1 MSGKDEEQKSVD
13 KPLFWKSSLIRH
25 TVLIICLL
33 TLVFTVGGVY
43 AREARRIA
51 ASWSQDLTPTASRE
65 IENFSAIQTT
75 PQERERLISQLKLS
89 RLRAEHHL
97 NVAVYFFSNYY
108 MSLLI
113 TFVSGAVAAVALFF
127 IVKKGWQAVNPYVVT
142 VFITMSVVA
151 TAYGAFPGVFRQ
163 QENITENKT
172 LYLRYVALQNEIL
185 SYSATRRN
193 SAGELKTASEF
204 IIYLDKEFSRIN
216 NVAIGFDSTKIPVF
230 QFEVK

>member
-1 MSGKDEEQKSVD
+1 MSHKDEEQKSIH
-13 KPLFWKSSLIRH
+13 KLPFWKASLIRH
-25 TVLIICLL
+25 TVLVICLL
-33 TLVFTVGGVY
+33 TLVHAVGGVY

-51 ASWSQDLTPTASRE
+51 ATWYKDLSPTASKG

-75 PQERERLISQLKLS
+75 PQERERLISQLDIS
-89 RLRAEHHL
+89 RLRAQHHL
-97 NVAVYFFSNYY
+97 NVTVYFFSNYY

-113 TFVSGAVAAVALFF
+113 TFVSGATAAVSLFF
-127 IVKKGWQAVNPYVVT
+127 IVKKSWQAVNPYVIT
-142 VFITMSVVA
+142 VFITTSAVA

-163 QENITENKT
+163 QENVTENKT

-185 SYSATRRN
+185 SYSATRKN

-204 IIYLDKEFSRIN
+204 IIYLDQEFNRVN
-216 NVAIGFDSTKIPVF
+216 NVAIGFDSTKVPVF

>member
-1 MSGKDEEQKSVD
+1 MSDEDEEQENID
-13 KPLFWKSSLIRH
+13 EPPFWKGTLIRH
-25 TVLIICLL
+25 TVLVICLL

-51 ASWSQDLTPTASRE
+51 ANWSKDLSPTASKE

-75 PQERERLISQLKLS
+75 PQEKERLISQLNLS
-89 RLRAEHHL
+89 RLRAQHHL
-97 NVAVYFFSNYY
+97 NVAVYFLSNYY

-113 TFVSGAVAAVALFF
+113 RFVSGAVAAVALFF

-142 VFITMSVVA
+142 IFITMSAVA
-151 TAYGAFPGVFRQ
+151 TAYGAFPGVFHQ
-163 QENITENKT
+163 QENVTENKT

-185 SYSATRRN
+185 SYSATRKN
-193 SAGELKTASEF
+193 SVGEPKTASEF
-204 IIYLDKEFSRIN
+204 IIYLDQEFNRVN

>member
-1 MSGKDEEQKSVD
+1 MSDEEQKSAD
-13 KPLFWKSSLIRH
+13 KPPFWKSPFIRH
-25 TVLIICLL
+25 TVLVICLL
-33 TLVFTVGGVY
+33 TLMSIVGGLS
-43 AREARRIA
+43 AHEARRIA
-51 ASWSQDLTPTASRE
+51 ASWSQNLSPTAAKG

-75 PQERERLISQLKLS
+75 PQEKERLISQLNLA
-89 RLRAEHHL
+89 RLRAQHHL

-108 MSLLI
+108 MSLLV

-142 VFITMSVVA
+142 VFITMSTVA

-163 QENITENKT
+163 HENVAENKT

-185 SYSATRRN
+185 SYSATRKN
-193 SAGELKTASEF
+193 SAGELKTASQF
-204 IIYLDKEFSRIN
+204 IIYLDQEFNRVN
-216 NVAIGFDSTKIPVF
+216 NLAIGFDATKIPVF